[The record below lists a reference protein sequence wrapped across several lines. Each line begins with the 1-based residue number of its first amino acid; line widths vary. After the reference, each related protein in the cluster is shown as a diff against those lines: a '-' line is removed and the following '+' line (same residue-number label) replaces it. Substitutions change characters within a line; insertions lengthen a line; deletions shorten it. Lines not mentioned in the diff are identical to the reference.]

1 MGLRGNRGD
10 GAERQ
15 AEVLGEAGQ
24 ISAGAAS
31 NECERGDRGV
41 SGR

>member
-1 MGLRGNRGD
+1 VGLRGNRGD

-31 NECERGDRGV
+31 NERETSDREV